1 MAGTERVNGHR
12 PSGLSNILEPN
23 MNSTNKPRREDFSF
37 DLDTT
42 LASVVKITSN
52 VPEDAVSAKTLG
64 TSREGSAISINDSG
78 ILLTI
83 GYLVVDSDTIFLHLK
98 NGRTIEA
105 TLIAYHHESGLALI
119 QALSKTD
126 MPFIPQVNKDN
137 LKKGDSVI
145 IAASGG
151 IDKSISAKVV
161 DRRQFAGSWEYMIDN
176 AIFTKPFH
184 PEWSGAALINEGGYL
199 SGVGSLWLND
209 AEKVDDDSPGN
220 MFVPID
226 LLTPIYADLLAHGQ
240 AKEPHRP
247 WLGIYVAENME
258 NLFISGVTLKGPA
271 YMAGLNAGDILTTVN
286 GKQVDSLPKLYR
298 VLWSHGNA
306 GVEFILTLIREGT
319 EMEIRVKSDSRY
331 NFISKRHNH

>member
-1 MAGTERVNGHR
+1 MAGTERMNGHR

-23 MNSTNKPRREDFSF
+23 MKSTNKPRREDFSF

-52 VPEDAVSAKTLG
+52 VPQDAFSAKTLG

-83 GYLVVDSDTIFLHLK
+83 GYLVVDSDSIFLHLR
-98 NGRTIEA
+98 NGHTIEA

-119 QALSKTD
+119 QALSKID
-126 MPFIPQVNKDN
+126 IPFIPQGNKDN
-137 LKKGDSVI
+137 LKKGDPVI

-151 IDKSISAKVV
+151 IDKSISGAVV

-199 SGVGSLWLND
+199 SGVGSLWVND
-209 AEKVDDDSPGN
+209 AEKGDDDSPGN

-226 LLTPIYADLLAHGQ
+226 LLTPIYEDLLAHGQ
-240 AKEPHRP
+240 AKKPHRP
-247 WLGIYVAENME
+247 WLGIYVAENMK
-258 NLFISGVTLKGPA
+258 NLFVSGVTLKGPA
-271 YMAGLNAGDILTTVN
+271 SIAGINPGDIVTAVN
-286 GKQVDSLPKLYR
+286 GQQIDSLPRLYK
-298 VLWSHGNA
+298 VLWSQGNA
-306 GVEFILTLIREGT
+306 GIKLILTIIREGT
-319 EMEIRVKSDSRY
+319 ELDINVKSDSRY

>member
-23 MNSTNKPRREDFSF
+23 MSSTNKPRREDFSF

-52 VPEDAVSAKTLG
+52 IPEDAFSAKTLG

-83 GYLVVDSDTIFLHLK
+83 GYLVVDSDSIFLHLK
-98 NGRTIEA
+98 NGHTIEA

-119 QALSKTD
+119 QALSKID
-126 MPFIPQVNKDN
+126 MPFIPQDNKDN
-137 LKKGDSVI
+137 LKKGDSVV

-151 IDKSISAKVV
+151 IDKSISGTVV

-199 SGVGSLWLND
+199 SGVGSLWIND

-226 LLTPIYADLLAHGQ
+226 LLTPIYEDLLAHGQ
-240 AKEPHRP
+240 AKKPHRP

-258 NLFISGVTLKGPA
+258 NLFVSGVTLKGPA
-271 YMAGLNAGDILTTVN
+271 SIAGINPGDIVTAVN
-286 GKQVDSLPKLYR
+286 GQQIDSLPRLYKL
-298 VLWSHGNA
+298 LWSQGNA
-306 GVEFILTLIREGT
+306 GIKLILTIIREGT
-319 EMEIRVKSDSRY
+319 EIDINVKSESRY

>member
-23 MNSTNKPRREDFSF
+23 MSSTNKPRREDFSF

-52 VPEDAVSAKTLG
+52 VPEDAFSAKTLG

-126 MPFIPQVNKDN
+126 MPFIPQVNKDS

-151 IDKSISAKVV
+151 IDKSISATVV
-161 DRRQFAGSWEYMIDN
+161 DRRQYGGSWE
-176 AIFTKPFH
+176 
-184 PEWSGAALINEGGYL
+184 
-199 SGVGSLWLND
+199 
-209 AEKVDDDSPGN
+209 
-220 MFVPID
+220 
-226 LLTPIYADLLAHGQ
+226 
-240 AKEPHRP
+240 
-247 WLGIYVAENME
+247 
-258 NLFISGVTLKGPA
+258 
-271 YMAGLNAGDILTTVN
+271 
-286 GKQVDSLPKLYR
+286 
-298 VLWSHGNA
+298 
-306 GVEFILTLIREGT
+306 
-319 EMEIRVKSDSRY
+319 
-331 NFISKRHNH
+331 

>member
-23 MNSTNKPRREDFSF
+23 MKSSNKPRREDFSF

-52 VPEDAVSAKTLG
+52 VPEDAFSAKTLG

-83 GYLVVDSDTIFLHLK
+83 GYLVVDSDSIFLHLK
-98 NGRTIEA
+98 NGHTIES

-119 QALSKTD
+119 QALSKID
-126 MPFIPQVNKDN
+126 MPFITQGNKDN

-151 IDKSISAKVV
+151 IDKSISGTVV

-184 PEWSGAALINEGGYL
+184 PEWSGTALINEDGHL

-226 LLTPIYADLLAHGQ
+226 LLTPIYEDLLAHGQ

-258 NLFISGVTLKGPA
+258 NLFVSGVTLKGPA
-271 YMAGLNAGDILTTVN
+271 SIAGINPGDILTAVN
-286 GKQVDSLPKLYR
+286 GQQIDSLQRLYK
-298 VLWSHGNA
+298 VLWSQGNA
-306 GVEFILTLIREGT
+306 GVELILTIIREST
-319 EMEIRVKSDSRY
+319 ELDISVKSDSRY

>member
-23 MNSTNKPRREDFSF
+23 MKSSNKPRREDFSF

-52 VPEDAVSAKTLG
+52 VPEDAFSAKTLG

-83 GYLVVDSDTIFLHLK
+83 GYLVVDSDSIFLHLK
-98 NGRTIEA
+98 NGHTIES

-119 QALSKTD
+119 QALSKID
-126 MPFIPQVNKDN
+126 MPFITQGNKDN

-151 IDKSISAKVV
+151 IDKSISGTVV

-184 PEWSGAALINEGGYL
+184 PEWSGAALINEDGHL

-226 LLTPIYADLLAHGQ
+226 LLTPIYEDLLAHGQ

-258 NLFISGVTLKGPA
+258 NLFVSGVTLKGPA
-271 YMAGLNAGDILTTVN
+271 SSAGINPGDILTAVN
-286 GKQVDSLPKLYR
+286 GQQIDSLQRLYK
-298 VLWSHGNA
+298 VLWSQGNA
-306 GVEFILTLIREGT
+306 GVELILTIIREST
-319 EMEIRVKSDSRY
+319 ELDISVKSDSRY

>member
-1 MAGTERVNGHR
+1 MAGTERMNGNR

-23 MNSTNKPRREDFSF
+23 MKSTNKPLREDFSF

-52 VPEDAVSAKTLG
+52 IPEDAFSAKTLG

-83 GYLVVDSDTIFLHLK
+83 GYLVVDSDSIFLHLK
-98 NGRTIEA
+98 NGRTIES

-119 QALSKTD
+119 QALTKID
-126 MPFIPQVNKDN
+126 IPFIPQGNKN
-137 LKKGDSVI
+137 KLKKGDSVI

-151 IDKSISAKVV
+151 VDKSISATVV
-161 DRRQFAGSWEYMIDN
+161 DRRQFAGSWEYMIEN

-184 PEWSGAALINEGGYL
+184 PEWSGAALINEGGHL

-209 AEKVDDDSPGN
+209 TEKVDDDSPGN

-226 LLTPIYADLLAHGQ
+226 LLIPIYEDLLAHGQ

-247 WLGIYVAENME
+247 WLGIYVAENMG
-258 NLFISGVTLKGPA
+258 NLFVSGVTLKGPA
-271 YMAGLNAGDILTTVN
+271 SIAGINPGDILTAVN
-286 GKQVDSLPKLYR
+286 SQQIDSLPRLYK
-298 VLWSHGNA
+298 VLWSQGNA
-306 GVEFILTLIREGT
+306 GVKLILTIIREGT
-319 EMEIRVKSDSRY
+319 ELDINVKSDSRY